1 MSYLNKGL
9 YASKIGALL
18 AFERLKIWFDPAT
31 TGSPYE
37 SEAPKSRPK
46 IQKRYPFMP
55 RKLSMG
61 M

>member
-9 YASKIGALL
+9 LASKAGALM
-18 AFERLKIWFDPAT
+18 AFERLKMWFDPAI

-37 SEAPKSRPK
+37 SEAPRNRTK

>member
-9 YASKIGALL
+9 SASKIGALL
-18 AFERLKIWFDPAT
+18 AFERLKIWFDPAV

-37 SEAPKSRPK
+37 SEGPRNKPQT
-46 IQKRYPFMP
+46 QKRYPFVP
-55 RKLSMG
+55 RKLSMR

>member
-9 YASKIGALL
+9 LASKAGALM
-18 AFERLKIWFDPAT
+18 AFERLKIWFDPAIA
-31 TGSPYE
+31 GSPYE
-37 SEAPKSRPK
+37 SGTLKKRIP

-55 RKLSMG
+55 KKLSMR

>member
-9 YASKIGALL
+9 LASKTSALL
-18 AFERLKIWFDPAT
+18 AFERLKIWFDPAI

-37 SEAPKSRPK
+37 SEAPRNRPRT
-46 IQKRYPFMP
+46 QKRYPFMP
-55 RKLSMG
+55 RKLSMR